1 VSGFEDW
8 LPTLLDVVGA
18 SATVPGSVDG
28 ISLLPTLLG
37 KPQVERDYLYREF
50 PSYGGQQTIRV
61 GNWKA
66 VRQNMF
72 KGNLEVELYNLAND
86 VSESR
91 NIASEHPDVV
101 AKLTEMMSTVRTA
114 STEFPLVPIDPKP
127 SSN

>member
-1 VSGFEDW
+1 
-8 LPTLLDVVGA
+8 
-18 SATVPGSVDG
+18 
-28 ISLLPTLLG
+28 
-37 KPQVERDYLYREF
+37 
-50 PSYGGQQTIRV
+50 
-61 GNWKA
+61 
-66 VRQNMF
+66 MF